1 MKAFWGFGQL
11 MKQISVIGAR
21 GLDFRE
27 FLTLSA
33 ISEGAI
39 YPKLIC
45 ERLSIN
51 ASDVSRLLETLSKG
65 GFIKREL
72 DAEDSRRVLVTLTEA
87 GVIVLSN
94 ARARIEQLIAEAEN
108 TISSDDLEQTTRT
121 LTRLQHT
128 IRARTQQEL
137 TRSEPSPSEPTRS
150 DSS

>member
-1 MKAFWGFGQL
+1 MEAFWGFGQL
-11 MKQISVIGAR
+11 MKQISVMGAH

-27 FLTLSA
+27 FMTLTA
-33 ISEGAI
+33 ISERAI

-51 ASDVSRLLETLSKG
+51 ASDVSRILETLSRG

-72 DAEDSRRVLVTLTEA
+72 DAEDSRRVLVTLTES

-94 ARARIEQLIAEAEN
+94 ARARIEQLISDAES
-108 TISSDDLEQTTRT
+108 TLSSDDLERTTKT
-121 LTRLQHT
+121 LMRLQQI
-128 IRARTQQEL
+128 IRTRTQQEL
-137 TRSEPSPSEPTRS
+137 TRT

>member
-1 MKAFWGFGQL
+1 MEAFWSFGQL
-11 MKQISVIGAR
+11 MKQISLIGAQ

-27 FLTLSA
+27 FVVLTA
-33 ISEGAI
+33 ISEGAS
-39 YPKLIC
+39 YPKFIG

-51 ASDVSRLLETLSKG
+51 ASDISRILETLSKG

-72 DAEDSRRVLVTLTEA
+72 DAEDSRRVLVTLTES

-94 ARARIEQLIAEAEN
+94 ARARIEQLIADAEQSV
-108 TISSDDLEQTTRT
+108 SSEDLEQTTRT
-121 LTRLQHT
+121 LTRLKHS

-137 TRSEPSPSEPTRS
+137 TRT

>member
-1 MKAFWGFGQL
+1 MEAFWGFGQL
-11 MKQISVIGAR
+11 MKQISVIGTH

-27 FLTLSA
+27 FVVLTA
-33 ISEGAI
+33 ISEGAS
-39 YPKLIC
+39 YPKFIC

-51 ASDVSRLLETLSKG
+51 ASDVSRILETLSKG

-87 GVIVLSN
+87 GVIVLSS
-94 ARARIEQLIAEAEN
+94 ARARIEQLICDAES
-108 TISSDDLEQTTRT
+108 TCSSDDLEQTTRT
-121 LTRLQHT
+121 LTRLQQT

-137 TRSEPSPSEPTRS
+137 TRT

>member
-1 MKAFWGFGQL
+1 MEAFWGFGQL
-11 MKQISVIGAR
+11 MKQISVSGTH

-27 FLTLSA
+27 FMVLTA

-39 YPKLIC
+39 YPKFIC

-51 ASDVSRLLETLSKG
+51 ASDVSRILETLSKG

-87 GVIVLSN
+87 GVIVLRN
-94 ARARIEQLIAEAEN
+94 ARARIERLISDAESSL
-108 TISSDDLEQTTRT
+108 SSDDLAQTTKT
-121 LTRLQHT
+121 LTRLQQT
-128 IRARTQQEL
+128 IRARIQQEL
-137 TRSEPSPSEPTRS
+137 TRT